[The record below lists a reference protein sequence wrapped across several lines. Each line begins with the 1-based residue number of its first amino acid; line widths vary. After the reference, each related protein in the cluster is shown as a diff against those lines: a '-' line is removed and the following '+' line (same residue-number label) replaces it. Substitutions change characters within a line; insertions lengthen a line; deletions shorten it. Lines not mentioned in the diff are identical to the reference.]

1 MKINPLYRDCLS
13 KVTDKASDEFNLSF
27 EIADRIDCI
36 LKRKGM
42 TQKELAAKMDKRE
55 SEISKWLTGRH
66 NFTTNT
72 ISGISMALGEPII
85 LIAK

>member
-1 MKINPLYRDCLS
+1 MKDGS
-13 KVTDKASDEFNLSF
+13 QTDK
-27 EIADRIDCI
+27 IDCDI
-36 LKRKGM
+36 
-42 TQKELAAKMDKRE
+42 KMGKRE

-85 LIAK
+85 IIAK